1 MKKQY
6 SKPGI
11 IIEDFAI
18 AQNIAS
24 NCGNAGGH
32 KHTHAY
38 QDVCTWMVEDVSV
51 FTDSNF
57 NCEIPIMP
65 GERFE
70 DICYNNPDGGISIF
84 GFLNKRYKKY
94 MVMPV
99 AWPY

>member
-32 KHTHAY
+32 RHTHAY
-38 QDVCTWMVEDVSV
+38 QDVCTWMVEDVAV

-84 GFLNKRYKKY
+84 GS
-94 MVMPV
+94 
-99 AWPY
+99 